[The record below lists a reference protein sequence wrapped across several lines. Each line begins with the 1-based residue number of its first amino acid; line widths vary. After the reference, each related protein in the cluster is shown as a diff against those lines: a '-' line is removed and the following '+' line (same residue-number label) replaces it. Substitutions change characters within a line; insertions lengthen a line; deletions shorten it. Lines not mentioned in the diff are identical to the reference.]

1 MESLLLENKLTN
13 AQAVKLKKYAREKQM
28 LAFQKTLE
36 KYRDTIGDWE
46 LTDYKDAGANWKS
59 ESTLKCMCGKTLRY
73 QYTVTNQKT
82 AEILTFGITHL
93 KGHTKFSDEV
103 IRDINKQIRIA
114 NKAVHEME
122 ERLLNDWKLN
132 MEVPADV
139 ILPENITKLLE
150 EGMPLS
156 RIEENELIRLI
167 QEAERVKW
175 KRGRIDNSNGQT
187 NRDARTD
194 LALLKDED
202 CEAKGKIKRIE
213 PGNGPFELWPHE
225 QEFVEDM
232 LYSSVGSA
240 MLIAVELH
248 STYQYSDRFRSGR
261 PKVYPLVVYYLDRL
275 VQEGKAELSQDL
287 GFTDRIYKVL
297 EVQ

>member
-1 MESLLLENKLTN
+1 MEFLLLERKLTN
-13 AQAVKLKKYAREKQM
+13 AQEVKLKKYSREKRM
-28 LAFQKTLE
+28 MAFQKIIE
-36 KYRDTIGDWE
+36 KYRDTIGEWE

-114 NKAVHEME
+114 DKAIDEME
-122 ERLLNDWKLN
+122 ERLLNDWKFN

-139 ILPENITKLLE
+139 ILPENIKKLLE

-156 RIEENELIRLI
+156 RIEENDLIKLL

-187 NRDARTD
+187 HRDTMTG
-194 LALLKDED
+194 LSLLKDVD
-202 CEAKGKIKRIE
+202 SEAKGKITRIE
-213 PGNGPFELWPHE
+213 PGNGPFELWTHE
-225 QEFVEDM
+225 QKIVEDM

-240 MLIAVELH
+240 MLIAEELH
-248 STYQYSDRFRSGR
+248 LYYQYSDRFRSGR
-261 PKVYPLVVYYLDRL
+261 SKVYPLVVFYLDRL